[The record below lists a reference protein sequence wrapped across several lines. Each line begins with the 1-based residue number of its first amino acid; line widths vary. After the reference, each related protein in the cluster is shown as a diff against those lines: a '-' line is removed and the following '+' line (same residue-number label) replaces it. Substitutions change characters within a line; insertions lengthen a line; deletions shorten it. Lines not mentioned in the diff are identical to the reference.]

1 MNQIKR
7 IALLLIFAFL
17 VASISGCDQL
27 TSFLADFA
35 SIDDEPLPD
44 EIVIGV
50 VVPMSGVYA
59 DGQDDSIPMAL
70 LNGYNL
76 ARDEINEIA
85 PFSIRFIIEDDKST
99 RDGAIAAYNKFI
111 HEDKVVAILGPL
123 ASTQVQAAFPVAEQN
138 EIVAI
143 APSSAAQGLSALG
156 DFVFRTNL
164 TVDKIIP
171 HGVRLT
177 REILGYQ
184 RVAKLTTEEDVYS
197 QSADASISEIL
208 AELGIEVV
216 ASETAALGAT
226 DYTEHLTRIKHLNPD
241 AILIS
246 AQPIDTAKILV
257 QARGVGISSLIIVP
271 LLSASEVREAGAAAE
286 GAITFTTWNP
296 DASPESMWFVQNYRS
311 AYNVEP
317 DIFSALAY
325 TSVYLLFH
333 AITTVDS
340 TESQAIREVLAQT
353 KDVETLLG
361 SFSFDE
367 AGDAVYDPH
376 VLHVLIVR
384 DGEFEVFE

>member
-7 IALLLIFAFL
+7 ITLLLIFAFL

-50 VVPMSGVYA
+50 VVPKSGVYV
-59 DGQDDSIPMAL
+59 DGPDDPTL
-70 LNGYNL
+70 TTFLNGYDL
-76 ARDEINEIA
+76 ARGEINEIA
-85 PFSIRFIIEDDKST
+85 PFAIRFIIEDDKST
-99 RDGAIAAYNKFI
+99 GDGAIAAYNKLI

-123 ASTQVQAAFPVAEQN
+123 ASTQVQVAFPVAEQN

-143 APSSAAQGLSALG
+143 APSSAAQGLGALG

-177 REILGYQ
+177 HEILGYQ
-184 RVAKLTTEEDVYS
+184 RVAKLTTREDVYS

-208 AELGIEVV
+208 TQLGIEVV
-216 ASETAALGAT
+216 ASETAALAAT
-226 DYTEHLTRIKHLNPD
+226 DYTEQLTRIKEQNPD

-246 AQPIDTAKILV
+246 AQPIDTPKMLV
-257 QARGVGISSLIIVP
+257 QAREVGISSNVPIIVP
-271 LLSASEVREAGAAAE
+271 LLGGSEVREAGVAAN
-286 GAITFTTWNP
+286 GAITFTAWNP

-333 AITTVDS
+333 AITTADS
-340 TESQAIREVLAQT
+340 TESHAIRGVLAQT

-367 AGDAVYDPH
+367 VGDAVYDP
-376 VLHVLIVR
+376 HVLIVR
-384 DGEFEVFE
+384 DGEFEVLE